1 MVKHAVIL
9 AVGSLS
15 HRSQLTYNRAHAML
29 PALGKPLVIRIMDRL
44 YRVGIRHYTVVVGE
58 NEGAVVNYLNT
69 QWMPDVTVNYTL
81 KFPNDSFVKTIKTIA
96 QKINEPF
103 IVCSYNSFTHT
114 HFPDALLNHYEKNT
128 DVLLFSGASSTL
140 SQAPQQVFAITESDI
155 VKEIVTASTPERR
168 ALTLIDFFVCGAPIL
183 DYILKL
189 NDKVTYQ
196 ESHRQF
202 MDIARRYI
210 ESGGKGMMV
219 RANWVL
225 QVEADHDLLTLN
237 RHLLDE
243 GQDAHILSELP
254 YTVKIIPPV
263 RIDPQ
268 VNVGQG
274 AKIGPHVYLER
285 GASVGHDVILKDCI
299 VLNKANVPSQKSL
312 TSTILTTRGPL
323 PT

>member
-1 MVKHAVIL
+1 MLKHAVIL
-9 AVGSLS
+9 AVGSVS

-69 QWMPDVTVNYTL
+69 QWMPDVTVSYIL
-81 KFPNDSFVKTIKTIA
+81 KFPNDSFAKTIKTIA

-103 IVCSYNSFTHT
+103 VVCSYNSFTHT
-114 HFPDALLNHYEKNT
+114 HFPDALLNHHEEHP
-128 DVLLFSGASSTL
+128 DVLLFSGASTTL
-140 SQAPQQVFAITESDI
+140 SQAPQHVFAVTESDV
-155 VKEIVTASTPERR
+155 VKEIVTTSTPERR
-168 ALTLIDFFVCGAPIL
+168 ALTLIDFFVCGAPVVEYL
-183 DYILKL
+183 AKL
-189 NDKVTYQ
+189 NEQTTYQ
-196 ESHRQF
+196 PSHRQF
-202 MDIARRYI
+202 MEIAKRYI
-210 ESGGKGMMV
+210 ENGGKGMMT

-225 QVEADHDLLTLN
+225 QVESDQDLLTLN

-243 GQDAHILSELP
+243 GHDAHILSELP

-285 GASVGHDVILKDCI
+285 GSSVGHDVVLKDCI
-299 VLNKANVPSQKSL
+299 VLSRANVPSQKVL
-312 TSTILTTRGPL
+312 MNTILTTRGPL
-323 PT
+323 PG

>member
-9 AVGSLS
+9 TVGSLS
-15 HRSQLTYNRAHAML
+15 HRSQLTYNRAHSML

-44 YRVGIRHYTVVVGE
+44 YRVEIRHYTVVVGE

-69 QWMPDVTVNYTL
+69 QWMPDVTVNYIL
-81 KFPNDSFVKTIKTIA
+81 KFPNDSFIKTIKTIA

-114 HFPDALLNHYEKNT
+114 HFPEGLLKHYEENP
-128 DVLLFSGASSTL
+128 DVLLFSGATSTL
-140 SQAPQQVFAITESDI
+140 SQAPQHVFAVVDGDN

-168 ALTLIDFFVCGAPIL
+168 ALTLIDFFVCGAPVV
-183 DYILKL
+183 DYIMGLTDQT
-189 NDKVTYQ
+189 NTHQ

-202 MDIARRYI
+202 MDIAQRYI
-210 ESGGKGMMV
+210 ASGGKGVMAK
-219 RANWVL
+219 ANWVL
-225 QVEADHDLLTLN
+225 QVEADRDLLTLN
-237 RHLLDE
+237 KHLLDE

-254 YTVKIIPPV
+254 YTVKVIHPV

-285 GASVGHDVILKDCI
+285 GASVGHEVTLKDCI
-299 VLNKANVPSQKSL
+299 ILTKANVPSQKALSG
-312 TSTILTTRGPL
+312 TILTTRGPL
-323 PT
+323 T